1 MHQLKKG
8 CKTSSVDRLTCFV
21 GSCRRKFNQRRN
33 FTRHLSLCHKTVSDD
48 LLATH
53 DFCRCRCNNIFSS
66 DGLALHLRRCKAPVA
81 KSESP
86 TVEPTTEP
94 PLDESP
100 LFDLP
105 PHLHQLV
112 SPQLLILLVHHHPPL
127 LLHLFHSFLPPSL
140 PSSSSSIPLRP
151 SPPTGPEQLSLRQSS
166 LDIFTDGSYS
176 SVTKTAGFGVFYSYD
191 DKESRIYGPSASTHN
206 CAEFEAVVV
215 ALQSLK
221 SLDSPRRVTVFSDS
235 SLVVDAL
242 NLKARLREKRL
253 AVFYN
258 RIFALLED
266 ELLKP
271 FSISFK
277 KIQAHNHNAGND
289 EADRLAKLGASGL
302 SSTDADLNTVSDR
315 PQDNPVAPEV
325 APEFDLPAPDS
336 VLTDNSQKCFL
347 CPLTF
352 ARTRSLCT
360 HIDRCHPEVDQDTL
374 LAHGLCR
381 CPACPKVFSTRGF
394 DNHWKTHSSGEQQS
408 FIPELSPDT
417 LVSLL
422 TSFASLPYRRL
433 EARGSWNSVVSF
445 ISTSSLSLEQKC
457 RFLMILP
464 VFFCSPKSTKAS
476 SRTNTKRVRELI
488 SDNEL
493 SRALSM
499 LSRTNSS
506 CSLTKIEVLE
516 ELNRLHPRD
525 ESLSSIE
532 VPESTPFSGFP
543 ISSISNAALSSPAT
557 EGGISHWHA
566 KLLKPVL
573 SSDLLKCLQYLTVGL
588 ARGSISDCLR
598 WALTASRLSAIPKSS
613 RAIRPIAV
621 GELFYRISAK
631 VLLEKVNTDY
641 LISSNQFGVK
651 VPGGAET
658 VIHSIRGQL
667 GKNYSHCIQF
677 DISNAF
683 NEADRS
689 KLVEAVSNHC
699 PRLLPFLQTC
709 YLSPSALFH
718 SGTVIY
724 SERESNKVTLLALYS
739 FPPFLLILST
749 PSNPCSLTL
758 YYCLSSFSDLG
769 LRVNEDKTEVH
780 TPDQTFRALGA
791 YIGPNAEQLL
801 IDSVPS
807 EFNRLLSCLDS
818 LSLQEQLLL
827 VRICINTRIGFIAR
841 VHPPSECSQALSLC
855 HQSLLD
861 FLTIHIG
868 LTIPFPELVSLPVS
882 QFGGLGLTN
891 YQKIS
896 SLCHAASLFLAHDTL
911 NKHCSFYPL
920 DDFDVAS
927 AMSLIHPILPD
938 PEKATKVQAL
948 LTLTHNLETLNSL
961 VADFPA
967 SERPGVLST
976 KQILSPVENIT
987 ALPASYCNDFLMNC
1001 KPLAHSSLVCLPTSS
1016 SKSFTDDAFRYFLKA
1031 RLLSLPLVTEC
1042 PLCTHSVSSVYHSAN
1057 CEQLSLMRIDKH
1069 DSVIRPIASATGL
1082 LLEQPLPN
1090 GRIDLLKSDSSEGY
1104 DLTLVGGHSTS
1115 LSVAV
1120 SRAKKSKISLYSP
1133 HVPSVVPLVAHLSGG
1148 LDPGFVTFLPKG

>member
-112 SPQLLILLVHHHPPL
+112 SPQLLMYLIFLFIIILLFFFIFSIL
-127 LLHLFHSFLPPSL
+127 SFPSL

-631 VLLEKVNTDY
+631 V
-641 LISSNQFGVK
+641 
-651 VPGGAET
+651 PGGAET

-724 SERESNKVTLLALYS
+724 SEKGVKQGDPLGPLLFS
-739 FPPFLLILST
+739 TILVDSINS
-749 PSNPCSLTL
+749 SNPCSLTL
-758 YYCLSSFSDLG
+758 Y
-769 LRVNEDKTEVH
+769 V
-780 TPDQTFRALGA
+780 
-791 YIGPNAEQLL
+791 
-801 IDSVPS
+801 
-807 EFNRLLSCLDS
+807 
-818 LSLQEQLLL
+818 
-827 VRICINTRIGFIAR
+827 
-841 VHPPSECSQALSLC
+841 
-855 HQSLLD
+855 
-861 FLTIHIG
+861 
-868 LTIPFPELVSLPVS
+868 
-882 QFGGLGLTN
+882 
-891 YQKIS
+891 
-896 SLCHAASLFLAHDTL
+896 
-911 NKHCSFYPL
+911 
-920 DDFDVAS
+920 
-927 AMSLIHPILPD
+927 
-938 PEKATKVQAL
+938 
-948 LTLTHNLETLNSL
+948 
-961 VADFPA
+961 
-967 SERPGVLST
+967 
-976 KQILSPVENIT
+976 
-987 ALPASYCNDFLMNC
+987 
-1001 KPLAHSSLVCLPTSS
+1001 
-1016 SKSFTDDAFRYFLKA
+1016 
-1031 RLLSLPLVTEC
+1031 
-1042 PLCTHSVSSVYHSAN
+1042 
-1057 CEQLSLMRIDKH
+1057 
-1069 DSVIRPIASATGL
+1069 
-1082 LLEQPLPN
+1082 
-1090 GRIDLLKSDSSEGY
+1090 
-1104 DLTLVGGHSTS
+1104 
-1115 LSVAV
+1115 
-1120 SRAKKSKISLYSP
+1120 
-1133 HVPSVVPLVAHLSGG
+1133 
-1148 LDPGFVTFLPKG
+1148 